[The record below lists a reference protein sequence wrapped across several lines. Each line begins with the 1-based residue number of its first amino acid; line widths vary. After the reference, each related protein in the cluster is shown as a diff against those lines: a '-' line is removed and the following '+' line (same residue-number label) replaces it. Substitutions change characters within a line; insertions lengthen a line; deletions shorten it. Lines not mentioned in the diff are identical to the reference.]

1 MKRLSESTENIDKGT
16 EFIIGNLLRV
26 GVTFAGSV
34 MLLGAILFLIRHG
47 SEFPKVYNFAFDS
60 FNITDPNIVIK
71 QLFEMKSIAIM
82 QLGIL
87 ILIATPVLRVVVSV
101 VAFLYERDYM
111 YVIFTLIVLAVL
123 IFSLFS

>member
-1 MKRLSESTENIDKGT
+1 MKNLSESTENIDKGT

-47 SEFPKVYNFAFDS
+47 SEFPKVHSFRFDS

-71 QLFEMKSIAIM
+71 ELFEMKSIAIM

-101 VAFLYERDYM
+101 IAFLYERDFM
-111 YVIFTLIVLAVL
+111 YVFFTLIVLGVL
-123 IFSLFS
+123 VFSLFS

>member
-47 SEFPKVYNFAFDS
+47 SELPKVYSFGFDS

>member
-26 GVTFAGSV
+26 GVTFAGSI

-47 SEFPKVYNFAFDS
+47 SEFPNVYSFGFNS
-60 FNITDPNIVIK
+60 FNITDPNTVIK

-111 YVIFTLIVLAVL
+111 YVLFTLIVLAVL
-123 IFSLFS
+123 VFSLFS